1 MILDSKMTQKP
12 KKLLDQVR
20 DTLRRKQY
28 AYRTEDTYVTWIKQ
42 YIFFHD
48 KKHPK
53 DMGEKEIL
61 AFLAY
66 LAKERHVS
74 ASTQN
79 QALSAILFLYREVLN
94 IPLDLRDAYVGARRS
109 RNIPVVLTKEEAKII
124 LNNMNGVMGLMARI
138 LYGTGLRLSE
148 VVRLRVKDIDFGN
161 KRIIVRDGKGGKD
174 RVTMLPNRLTDEL
187 KMHLEKVWEIHQ
199 RDLKK
204 GYGKTWLPY
213 ALARKY
219 PNAEKEWIWQ
229 YVFPSKTI
237 TPNKMDGIPRRH
249 HISPS
254 SLQRAVRKAAKE
266 SELSKR
272 VSPHTFRHSFATHL
286 LENGYDIRTVQEL
299 LGHKNVQ
306 TTMIYTHVL
315 NRGGIY
321 VRSPLDD

>member
-1 MILDSKMTQKP
+1 MNPKP

-28 AYRTEDTYVTWIKQ
+28 AYRTEDIYVNWIKQ
-42 YIFFHD
+42 YILFHD

-53 DMGEKEIL
+53 DMGEEEIL
-61 AFLAY
+61 AFLSY
-66 LAKERHVS
+66 LARERKLS

-79 QALSAILFLYREVLN
+79 QALSAILFLYKEVLKT
-94 IPLDLRDAYVGARRS
+94 PLDMHTAYVGARRS
-109 RNIPVVLTKEEAKII
+109 RNIPVVLTKEEVKLVLA
-124 LNNMNGVMGLMARI
+124 NMSGTMRLMARI

-161 KRIIVRDGKGGKD
+161 KQIIVRDGKGGKD
-174 RVTMLPNRLTDEL
+174 RLTMLPNKLTDEL
-187 KMHLEKVWEIHQ
+187 KKHLENIWEIHQ
-199 RDLKK
+199 EDLEK

-229 YVFPSKTI
+229 YVFPSKMI
-237 TPNKMDGIPRRH
+237 SPNKIDGIPRRH

-266 SELSKR
+266 SRISKR
-272 VSPHTFRHSFATHL
+272 VSPHVFRHSFATHL
-286 LENGYDIRTVQEL
+286 LESGYDIRTVQEL

-315 NRGGIY
+315 RRRGIY

>member
-1 MILDSKMTQKP
+1 MTEKP

-28 AYRTEDTYVTWIKQ
+28 AYRTEDTYTNWIKE
-42 YIFFHD
+42 YILFHD

-53 DMGEKEIL
+53 NMGENEVL
-61 AFLAY
+61 AFLSY
-66 LAKERHVS
+66 LAKERKVA

-79 QALSAILFLYREVLN
+79 QALSAILFLYKEVLKN
-94 IPLDLRDAYVGARRS
+94 PLNMSDAYVGARRS
-109 RNIPVVLTKEEAKII
+109 RNIPVVLTKEEAKAI
-124 LNNMNGVMGLMARI
+124 LSVMTGVMGLAARL

-148 VVRLRVKDIDFGN
+148 VIRLRVKDIDFGN
-161 KRIIVRDGKGGKD
+161 KQIIVRDGKGGKD
-174 RVTMLPNRLTDEL
+174 RRTMLPDQLTEML
-187 KMHLEKVWEIHQ
+187 KIHLENVWEVHQ
-199 RDLKK
+199 KDLEK

-229 YVFPSKTI
+229 YIFPSKVI
-237 TPNKMDGIPRRH
+237 SPNKIDGIPRRH

-254 SLQRAVRKAAKE
+254 SLQRAVRKAAQE
-266 SELSKR
+266 SKIPKR

>member
-1 MILDSKMTQKP
+1 MTQKP

-28 AYRTEDTYVTWIKQ
+28 AYRTEDSYSSWIKQ
-42 YIFFHD
+42 YILFHN
-48 KKHPK
+48 KKHPSE
-53 DMGEKEIL
+53 MGESEVL
-61 AFLAY
+61 EFLSY
-66 LAKERHVS
+66 LAQERNVS

-79 QALSAILFLYREVLN
+79 QALSAILFLYKEVLKKT
-94 IPLDLRDAYVGARRS
+94 LDMKDAYVGARRS
-109 RNIPVVLTKEEAKII
+109 RNIPVVLTKKEAKAI
-124 LNNMNGVMGLMARI
+124 LLVMSGITGLATRL

-161 KRIIVRDGKGGKD
+161 RQIIVRDGKGGKD
-174 RVTMLPNRLTDEL
+174 RRTMLPGQLIDEL
-187 KMHLEKVWEIHQ
+187 KTHLENVWEIHQ
-199 RDLKK
+199 KDLEK
-204 GYGKTWLPY
+204 GHGKTWLPY

-229 YVFPSKTI
+229 YIFPSKVI
-237 TPNKMDGIPRRH
+237 SPNKLDGIPRRH

-266 SELSKR
+266 SRVPKR

-315 NRGGIY
+315 NRGEIY

>member
-1 MILDSKMTQKP
+1 MTQKKQ
-12 KKLLDQVR
+12 KKLLDLLSDV
-20 DTLRRKQY
+20 LRRKQY
-28 AYRTEDTYVTWIKQ
+28 SYRTEKTYLNWNKQ
-42 YIFFHD
+42 YILYHN

-61 AFLAY
+61 IFLSY
-66 LAKERHVS
+66 LAQERKVS
-74 ASTQN
+74 PSTQN

-94 IPLDLRDAYVGARRS
+94 KPIDMRDAFVGARRS
-109 RNIPVVLTKEEAKII
+109 RNIPVVLTKAEAKKV
-124 LNNMNGVMGLMARI
+124 LSEMRGTMGLAGQL
-138 LYGTGLRLSE
+138 LYGTGLRLNE
-148 VVRLRVKDIDFGN
+148 LVNLRVKDIDFGN
-161 KRIIVRDGKGGKD
+161 QQVLVRDGKGGKD
-174 RVTMLPNRLTDEL
+174 RLTMLPKILHEPL
-187 KMHLEKVWEIHQ
+187 KTHLHKVKGLHQ
-199 RDLKK
+199 RDLEK
-204 GYGKTWLPY
+204 GYGRTWLPY

-229 YVFPSKTI
+229 YIFPSKVI
-237 TPNKMDGIPRRH
+237 SPNKLDGIPRRH

-266 SELSKR
+266 SRVSKR

>member
-1 MILDSKMTQKP
+1 MTEKP
-12 KKLLDQVR
+12 KKLLDQVH
-20 DTLRRKQY
+20 DVLRRKQY
-28 AYRTEDTYVTWIKQ
+28 AYRTEETYINWIKE
-42 YIFFHD
+42 YILFHN

-53 DMGEKEIL
+53 EMGEKEVL
-61 AFLAY
+61 AFLSY
-66 LAKERHVS
+66 LAKERHVA

-79 QALSAILFLYREVLN
+79 QALSAILFLYKEVLKN
-94 IPLDLRDAYVGARRS
+94 PLNMSDAYVGARRS
-109 RNIPVVLTKEEAKII
+109 RNIPVVLTKEEAKAI
-124 LNNMNGVMGLMARI
+124 LSVMTGVMGLAARL

-148 VVRLRVKDIDFGN
+148 VIRLRVKDIDFGN
-161 KRIIVRDGKGGKD
+161 KQIIVRDGKGGKD
-174 RVTMLPNRLTDEL
+174 RRTMLPEQLTDEL
-187 KMHLEKVWEIHQ
+187 KTHLENVWEVHQ
-199 RDLKK
+199 KDLEK

-219 PNAEKEWIWQ
+219 PNAEKEWVWQ
-229 YVFPSKTI
+229 YIFPSKVI
-237 TPNKMDGIPRRH
+237 SPNKLDGIPRRH

-266 SELSKR
+266 SRIPKR

>member
-1 MILDSKMTQKP
+1 MTEKP
-12 KKLLDQVR
+12 KKLLDQVH
-20 DTLRRKQY
+20 DVLRRKQY
-28 AYRTEDTYVTWIKQ
+28 AYRTEETYINWIKE
-42 YIFFHD
+42 YILFHN
-48 KKHPK
+48 KNHPK
-53 DMGEKEIL
+53 EMGEKEVL
-61 AFLAY
+61 AFLSY
-66 LAKERHVS
+66 LAKERKVA

-79 QALSAILFLYREVLN
+79 QALSAILFLYKEVLKN
-94 IPLDLRDAYVGARRS
+94 PLNMSDAYVGARRS
-109 RNIPVVLTKEEAKII
+109 RNIPVVLTKEEAKAI
-124 LNNMNGVMGLMARI
+124 LSVMTGVMGLAARL

-148 VVRLRVKDIDFGN
+148 VIRLRVKDIDFGN
-161 KRIIVRDGKGGKD
+161 KQIIVRDGKGGKD
-174 RVTMLPNRLTDEL
+174 RRTMLPEQLTDAI
-187 KMHLEKVWEIHQ
+187 KTHLENVWEVHQ
-199 RDLKK
+199 KDLEK

-229 YVFPSKTI
+229 YIFPSKVI
-237 TPNKMDGIPRRH
+237 SPNKTDGIPRRH

-254 SLQRAVRKAAKE
+254 SLQRAVRKAAQE
-266 SELSKR
+266 SKIPKR

-286 LENGYDIRTVQEL
+286 LENGYDIRTIQKL